1 MDRVYKKDGGYTSE
15 ATSIEKEVIKSL
27 RELIRNE
34 LEAETSIEALEYVLT
49 NGIRKEI
56 LTQSLYI
63 RLGKDVNGKAAK

>member
-15 ATSIEKEVIKSL
+15 ANAIEKEVVNSL
-27 RELIRNE
+27 RELIRGE
-34 LEAETSIEALEYVLT
+34 LEVGTSIEALEYVLT

-63 RLGKDVNGKAAK
+63 RLGKDMNGKD

>member
-15 ATSIEKEVIKSL
+15 AIAIEKEVIKSL
-27 RELIRNE
+27 RELIRDE

-63 RLGKDVNGKAAK
+63 RLGKDVNGKD